1 MHATDGERGASY
13 QFKYSLA
20 LSVMGFFSLPMRMLG
35 VHVGDEGR
43 QSCKGLKHPARAD
56 SLVVKHFCGSF
67 CYVGFDNDP
76 SAAISQA
83 LSLKVNPNSLF
94 GIKYPRDLKNKRRT
108 LVRIYRGMIK
118 GKIPFVCTSSE
129 LIVRRTGKA
138 LEGTIP
144 SPSPRRPVMTRSC
157 LRNNSG
163 SPPITNGFR
172 TRTPMPSPQSQS
184 FCQSCGSILPTSL
197 VYIIPSNR
205 GCSPWR
211 PDVAMITIERGW
223 HSALQIFKGHQNCTK
238 HHVMCN
244 ALTATGPYLQL
255 SRFQSG

>member
-1 MHATDGERGASY
+1 
-13 QFKYSLA
+13 
-20 LSVMGFFSLPMRMLG
+20 
-35 VHVGDEGR
+35 
-43 QSCKGLKHPARAD
+43 
-56 SLVVKHFCGSF
+56 
-67 CYVGFDNDP
+67 
-76 SAAISQA
+76 
-83 LSLKVNPNSLF
+83 
-94 GIKYPRDLKNKRRT
+94 
-108 LVRIYRGMIK
+108 
-118 GKIPFVCTSSE
+118 
-129 LIVRRTGKA
+129 
-138 LEGTIP
+138 
-144 SPSPRRPVMTRSC
+144 MTRSC

-211 PDVAMITIERGW
+211 PDVAMITIERGR

-255 SRFQSG
+255 SRFQSGSGAGHASMEYLDAWCVSYVRHVRLGWIPAGEATT